1 MITET
6 STAPFAS
13 GFVSILG
20 RPNVGKSTLMNA
32 LIGTKIAI
40 VADKPQTTRTGVQ
53 GVVTL
58 EEGQIVFLD
67 TPGIHKARSRLNK
80 RMMDSVREALDQR
93 DLLLYV
99 ADAAAPFTTAD
110 REALDLVKK
119 SDTPVFLVLNK
130 IDLLRDKTA
139 LLPLIERYRAAHS
152 FAEYFP
158 VSARKQQGL
167 DELRAAIL
175 ARLPQGPAY
184 FPSDH
189 ITDQPERFL
198 AAELI
203 REKIIR
209 ETREEVPHSVA
220 VIVDRWDEQ
229 PEITRILATIYVE
242 KEGQKGILIGAK
254 GAMLKTVG
262 TRAREEMEQ
271 LFGKKIFLE
280 LHVRAQHNWRE
291 NKAFLNSLDWRTMAG
306 TDES

>member
-1 MITET
+1 MTET
-6 STAPFAS
+6 KTAKFVS

-40 VADKPQTTRTGVQ
+40 VSNKPQTTRTGIQ
-53 GVVTL
+53 GVLTL
-58 EEGQIVFLD
+58 PEGQIVFVD
-67 TPGIHKARSRLNK
+67 TPGIHKAHPGLNK
-80 RMMDSVREALDQR
+80 RMMASVREALGQR

-99 ADAAAPFTTAD
+99 ADATAPFTTAD

-119 SDTPVFLVLNK
+119 SGTPVFLVLNK
-130 IDLLRDKTA
+130 IDILMDKPA
-139 LLPLIERYRAAHS
+139 LLPMIERYRAAHD

-158 VSARKQQGL
+158 VSARKPEGL
-167 DELRAAIL
+167 DALRAAIL

-184 FPSDH
+184 FPPDH
-189 ITDQPERFL
+189 ITDQPERFI

-209 ETREEVPHSVA
+209 ATEEEVPHSVA
-220 VIVDRWDEQ
+220 VMVDRWEEK
-229 PEITRILATIYVE
+229 PAITHILATIYVE

-254 GAMLKTVG
+254 GAMLKSVG
-262 TRAREEMEQ
+262 TKAREEMEQ

-280 LHVRAQHNWRE
+280 LHVKAQPHWRE

-306 TDES
+306 KDES

>member
-1 MITET
+1 MTET
-6 STAPFAS
+6 KTAKFVS

-40 VADKPQTTRTGVQ
+40 VSNKPQTTRTGIQ
-53 GVVTL
+53 GVLTL
-58 EEGQIVFLD
+58 PEGQIVFVD
-67 TPGIHKARSRLNK
+67 TPGIHKAHSGLNK
-80 RMMDSVREALDQR
+80 RMMASVREALGQR

-99 ADAAAPFTTAD
+99 ADATAPFTTAD

-119 SDTPVFLVLNK
+119 SGTPVFLVLNK
-130 IDLLRDKTA
+130 IDILMDKPA
-139 LLPLIERYRAAHS
+139 LLPMIERYRAAHD

-158 VSARKQQGL
+158 VSARKPEGL
-167 DELRAAIL
+167 DALRAAIL
-175 ARLPQGPAY
+175 ARLPEGPAY

-203 REKIIR
+203 REKILR
-209 ETREEVPHSVA
+209 ATHEEVPHSVA
-220 VIVDRWDEQ
+220 VMVDRWEEK
-229 PEITRILATIYVE
+229 PEITHILATIYVE

-254 GAMLKTVG
+254 GSMLKAVG
-262 TRAREEMEQ
+262 TKAREEMEL

-280 LHVRAQHNWRE
+280 LHVKAQPNWRE
-291 NKAFLNSLDWRTMAG
+291 NKAFLNSLDWRTMSG
-306 TDES
+306 IDES